1 MASTASTQPG
11 SKRWTYFHSA
21 LQLAIQRAAHKWTYE
36 DFAECFS
43 LWCDEQ
49 PENAAT
55 IFNLVSSRLESSIT
69 ENCEELFVKYNVKEN
84 LDNLHAVVTAAR
96 ARKQAGYD
104 GKDVWR
110 DDLQPRAAVRARTVP
125 LLEQERDRLRAELA
139 QLTQENTELQSEMQ
153 RNVQAKEEAD
163 REAARLLDVLD
174 KTLAKW
180 DRIPWQTEDGPETWT
195 LKAAEE
201 AGSRA

>member
-1 MASTASTQPG
+1 MASNASTQAG

-21 LQLAIQRAAHKWTYE
+21 LQLAIQRSAHKWTYE

-69 ENCEELFVKYNVKEN
+69 ENCEELFKKYNVKEN
-84 LDNLHAVVTAAR
+84 LDNLHAVVNAAR
-96 ARKQAGYD
+96 ARRQTGYD
-104 GKDVWR
+104 GRDVWR
-110 DDLQPRAAVRARTVP
+110 EDLQPRGAVRARTVP
-125 LLEQERDRLRAELA
+125 LLEMERDRLRAELS
-139 QLTQENTELQSEMQ
+139 QLTEENSELQSQMH

-163 REAARLLDVLD
+163 ADAAKLLDVLD
-174 KTLAKW
+174 RAFAKW
-180 DRIPWQTEDGPETWT
+180 SQLPLEEMQTWALTT
-195 LKAAEE
+195 AES
-201 AGSRA
+201 AGSKA

>member
-1 MASTASTQPG
+1 MASSASTQAG

-21 LQLAIQRAAHKWTYE
+21 LQLAIQRSAHKWTYE

-55 IFNLVSSRLESSIT
+55 IFNLVSGRLESSIT
-69 ENCEELFVKYNVKEN
+69 ENCEELFKKYNVKEN

-104 GKDVWR
+104 GKDAWKE
-110 DDLQPRAAVRARTVP
+110 DLQPRAAVRARTIP
-125 LLEQERDRLRAELA
+125 LLEKERDRLRAELS
-139 QLTQENTELQSEMQ
+139 QLTEENLDLQSQMQ
-153 RNVQAKEEAD
+153 HNVQAKEDAD
-163 REAARLLDVLD
+163 ADAARLLDILD
-174 KTLAKW
+174 RAFAKW
-180 DRIPWQTEDGPETWT
+180 DQLPLDDMQSWT
-195 LKAAEE
+195 LQTAESSGSKA
-201 AGSRA
+201 

>member
-1 MASTASTQPG
+1 MASSASTQPG
-11 SKRWTYFHSA
+11 SKRWSYFHSA
-21 LQLAIQRAAHKWTYE
+21 LQLAIQRSAHKWTYE

-69 ENCEELFVKYNVKEN
+69 ENCEELFKKYNVKDN

-96 ARKQAGYD
+96 ARKQAEYD

-110 DDLQPRAAVRARTVP
+110 EDLQPRAAVRARTIP

-139 QLTQENTELQSEMQ
+139 QLTDENSELQSQMQ
-153 RNVQAKEEAD
+153 QNVRATEEAD
-163 REAARLLDVLD
+163 RDAARLLDVID
-174 KTLAKW
+174 KVLAKW
-180 DRIPWQTEDGPETWT
+180 DQIPLDDIQSWT
-195 LKAAEE
+195 LQTAES

>member
-1 MASTASTQPG
+1 MSSTASTQAG

-69 ENCEELFVKYNVKEN
+69 ENSEELFKKYNVKEN

-110 DDLQPRAAVRARTVP
+110 EDLQPRAAVRARTIP
-125 LLEQERDRLRAELA
+125 LLEQERDRLQAELS
-139 QLTQENTELQSEMQ
+139 QLTQENLELQSEMQ
-153 RNVQAKEEAD
+153 QNVHTKEEAD
-163 REAARLLDVLD
+163 RDAARLLDVLD
-174 KTLAKW
+174 KALAKW
-180 DRIPWQTEDGPETWT
+180 DKIPWQDEDGPETWT
-195 LKAAEE
+195 LKVAEE

>member
-1 MASTASTQPG
+1 MASSASTQAG

-21 LQLAIQRAAHKWTYE
+21 LQLAIQRSAHKWTYE

-55 IFNLVSSRLESSIT
+55 IFNLVSGRLESSIT
-69 ENCEELFVKYNVKEN
+69 ENCEELFKKYNVKEN

-110 DDLQPRAAVRARTVP
+110 EDLQPRAAVRARTIP
-125 LLEQERDRLRAELA
+125 LLEKERDRLRAELS
-139 QLTQENTELQSEMQ
+139 QLTEENLELQSQMQ
-153 RNVQAKEEAD
+153 RNVQAKDDAD
-163 REAARLLDVLD
+163 ADAARLLDILD
-174 KTLAKW
+174 RAFAKW
-180 DRIPWQTEDGPETWT
+180 DQLPLDDIQSWT
-195 LKAAEE
+195 LQTAES
-201 AGSRA
+201 AGSKA

>member
-1 MASTASTQPG
+1 MASSASTQAG

-21 LQLAIQRAAHKWTYE
+21 LQLAIQRSAHKWTYE

-69 ENCEELFVKYNVKEN
+69 EHCEELFKKYNVKEN

-96 ARKQAGYD
+96 ARKQAGYE

-110 DDLQPRAAVRARTVP
+110 EDLQPRAAVRARTVP
-125 LLEQERDRLRAELA
+125 LLERERDRLRTELS
-139 QLTQENTELQSEMQ
+139 QLTAENSGLQSEMQ
-153 RNVQAKEEAD
+153 HNVQAKEDAD
-163 REAARLLDVLD
+163 AEAAKLLDILD
-174 KTLAKW
+174 QTFTKW
-180 DRIPWQTEDGPETWT
+180 NQIPLDDIQSWT
-195 LKAAEE
+195 LQTAES
-201 AGSRA
+201 AGSKA

>member
-1 MASTASTQPG
+1 MASSASTQAG

-21 LQLAIQRAAHKWTYE
+21 LQLAIQRSAHKWTYE

-55 IFNLVSSRLESSIT
+55 IFNLVSGRLESSIT
-69 ENCEELFVKYNVKEN
+69 ENCEELFKKYNVREN

-110 DDLQPRAAVRARTVP
+110 EDLQPRAAVRARTIP
-125 LLEQERDRLRAELA
+125 LLEKERDRLRAELS
-139 QLTQENTELQSEMQ
+139 QLTEENLELQSQMQ
-153 RNVQAKEEAD
+153 RNVQAKEDAD
-163 REAARLLDVLD
+163 ADAARLLDILD
-174 KTLAKW
+174 RAFAKW
-180 DRIPWQTEDGPETWT
+180 DQLPLDDMQSWT
-195 LKAAEE
+195 LQTAESVGSKA
-201 AGSRA
+201 

>member
-1 MASTASTQPG
+1 MATNASTQAG

-21 LQLAIQRAAHKWTYE
+21 LQLAVQRSAHKWTYE

-69 ENCEELFVKYNVKEN
+69 ENCEGLFKKYNVKEN

-96 ARKQAGYD
+96 ARKQSGYV

-110 DDLQPRAAVRARTVP
+110 EDLQPRAAVRARTIP

-139 QLTQENTELQSEMQ
+139 QLTAENSGLQSEME
-153 RNVQAKEEAD
+153 RNVRAKEEAD

-174 KTLAKW
+174 KALAQW
-180 DRIPWQTEDGPETWT
+180 DRMPLEKVEQWT
-195 LKAAEE
+195 LGAAEE

>member
-1 MASTASTQPG
+1 MATNASTQAG

-21 LQLAIQRAAHKWTYE
+21 LQLAIQRSAHKWTYE

-69 ENCEELFVKYNVKEN
+69 ENCEQLFKKYNVKEN

-110 DDLQPRAAVRARTVP
+110 EDLQPRAAVRARTIP

-139 QLTQENTELQSEMQ
+139 QLTAENSGLQSEME
-153 RNVQAKEEAD
+153 RNVRAKDEAD
-163 REAARLLDVLD
+163 RDAARLLDVLD
-174 KTLAKW
+174 KALAKW
-180 DRIPWQTEDGPETWT
+180 DRMPLDKVEQWT
-195 LKAAEE
+195 LGAAEE

>member
-1 MASTASTQPG
+1 MATTASTQAG

-21 LQLAIQRAAHKWTYE
+21 LQHAIQRSAHKWTYE

-69 ENCEELFVKYNVKEN
+69 ENCEQLFRKYNVKDN

-96 ARKQAGYD
+96 ARKEAGYD
-104 GKDVWR
+104 GKDVWK
-110 DDLQPRAAVRARTVP
+110 DDLQPRAAVRARTIP
-125 LLEQERDRLRAELA
+125 LLEEERNRLRAELA
-139 QLTQENTELQSEMQ
+139 QLNQENSGLQSEIQ
-153 RNVQAKEEAD
+153 RNVRAKEEAD
-163 REAARLLDVLD
+163 KDAARLLDLLD
-174 KTLAKW
+174 KALAKW
-180 DRIPWQTEDGPETWT
+180 DRMPLDKVEGWT
-195 LKAAEE
+195 LVAAENG
-201 AGSRA
+201 GSRA

>member
-1 MASTASTQPG
+1 MASSASTQAG

-21 LQLAIQRAAHKWTYE
+21 LQLAIQRSAHKWTYE

-55 IFNLVSSRLESSIT
+55 IFNLVSGRLESSIT
-69 ENCEELFVKYNVKEN
+69 ENCEELFKKYNVKEN

-96 ARKQAGYD
+96 ARKQANYD
-104 GKDVWR
+104 SKDVWR
-110 DDLQPRAAVRARTVP
+110 EDLQPRAAVRARTIP
-125 LLEQERDRLRAELA
+125 LLEHERDRLRAELGL
-139 QLTQENTELQSEMQ
+139 LTEENLELESQMRQ
-153 RNVQAKEEAD
+153 NVHGTEEAD
-163 REAARLLDVLD
+163 RDASRLLDVLD
-174 KTLAKW
+174 KALAKW
-180 DRIPWQTEDGPETWT
+180 DKIPLDDVQSWT
-195 LKAAEE
+195 LQTAES

>member
-1 MASTASTQPG
+1 MASSASAQAG

-21 LQLAIQRAAHKWTYE
+21 LQLAIQRSAHKWTYE

-69 ENCEELFVKYNVKEN
+69 ENCEELFKKYNVKEN

-96 ARKQAGYD
+96 ARKQAVYD
-104 GKDVWR
+104 SKDVWR
-110 DDLQPRAAVRARTVP
+110 EDLQPRAAVRARTIP

-139 QLTQENTELQSEMQ
+139 QLSDKNSELQSQMQ
-153 RNVQAKEEAD
+153 QNVRATEEAD
-163 REAARLLDVLD
+163 RDAARLLDVLD
-174 KTLAKW
+174 KALARW
-180 DRIPWQTEDGPETWT
+180 DKVALDDLQSWT
-195 LKAAEE
+195 LQTAES

>member
-1 MASTASTQPG
+1 MATNASAQPG

-21 LQLAIQRAAHKWTYE
+21 LQLAIQRSAHKWSYE

-69 ENCEELFVKYNVKEN
+69 ENCEELFKKYNVKEN

-96 ARKQAGYD
+96 ARKQTGYD

-110 DDLQPRAAVRARTVP
+110 EDLQPRTAVRARTIP
-125 LLEQERDRLRAELA
+125 LLERERDRLKAELA
-139 QLTQENTELQSEMQ
+139 QLTAENSELQSEME
-153 RNVQAKEEAD
+153 RNIRAKEEAD

-174 KTLAKW
+174 KALAKW
-180 DRIPWQTEDGPETWT
+180 DRMPLEKVEEWT
-195 LKAAEE
+195 LKTAEE

>member
-1 MASTASTQPG
+1 MASSASTQPG

-21 LQLAIQRAAHKWTYE
+21 LQLAIQRSAHKWTYE

-55 IFNLVSSRLESSIT
+55 IFNLVSGRLESSIT
-69 ENCEELFVKYNVKEN
+69 ENCEELFKKYNVKEN

-104 GKDVWR
+104 GHDVWR
-110 DDLQPRAAVRARTVP
+110 EDLQPRAAVRARTVP
-125 LLEQERDRLRAELA
+125 LLERERDRLQAELSE
-139 QLTQENTELQSEMQ
+139 LTEENTDLQYQMC

-163 REAARLLDVLD
+163 ADAAKLLDLLDRAFAKWSDLPQDDIQSWTLQTAEAA
-174 KTLAKW
+174 
-180 DRIPWQTEDGPETWT
+180 GN
-195 LKAAEE
+195 KA
-201 AGSRA
+201 

>member
-1 MASTASTQPG
+1 MASSASTQAG

-21 LQLAIQRAAHKWTYE
+21 LQLAIQRSAHKWTYE

-69 ENCEELFVKYNVKEN
+69 ENCEELFKKYKVKEN

-96 ARKQAGYD
+96 ARKQTGYD

-110 DDLQPRAAVRARTVP
+110 EDLQPRAAVRARTIP
-125 LLEQERDRLRAELA
+125 LLEKERDRLLA
-139 QLTQENTELQSEMQ
+139 QLSQLTEENSALQSQMR
-153 RNVQAKEEAD
+153 RNVQAKEEAEA
-163 REAARLLDVLD
+163 EAAKLLDTID
-174 KTLAKW
+174 KAFAKW
-180 DRIPWQTEDGPETWT
+180 DALPLDDVQSWSLQT
-195 LKAAEE
+195 AES
-201 AGSRA
+201 AGSRP

>member
-1 MASTASTQPG
+1 MASSASTQAG

-21 LQLAIQRAAHKWTYE
+21 LQLAIQRSAHKWTYE

-55 IFNLVSSRLESSIT
+55 IFNL
-69 ENCEELFVKYNVKEN
+69 ENCEELFKKYNVKEN

-110 DDLQPRAAVRARTVP
+110 EDLQPRAAVRARTIP
-125 LLEQERDRLRAELA
+125 LLEKERDRLRAELS
-139 QLTQENTELQSEMQ
+139 QLTEENLELQSQMQ
-153 RNVQAKEEAD
+153 RNVQAKDDAD
-163 REAARLLDVLD
+163 ADAARLLDILD
-174 KTLAKW
+174 RAFAKW
-180 DRIPWQTEDGPETWT
+180 DQLPLDDIQSWT
-195 LKAAEE
+195 LQTAES
-201 AGSRA
+201 AGSKA

>member
-1 MASTASTQPG
+1 MASSASTQAG

-21 LQLAIQRAAHKWTYE
+21 LQLAIQRSAHKWTYE

-69 ENCEELFVKYNVKEN
+69 ENCEELFKKYNVKEN

-110 DDLQPRAAVRARTVP
+110 EDLQPRAAVRARTVP
-125 LLEQERDRLRAELA
+125 LLEKERDRLRAQLS
-139 QLTQENTELQSEMQ
+139 QLTKENSELQSQM
-153 RNVQAKEEAD
+153 RLNVQAKEEAD
-163 REAARLLDVLD
+163 ADAAKLLDMLD
-174 KTLAKW
+174 KVK
-180 DRIPWQTEDGPETWT
+180 
-195 LKAAEE
+195 
-201 AGSRA
+201 